1 MIALSD
7 PNFALVRFLRLAS
20 YSKNFRLR
28 FWLAIIS
35 LKMVS
40 YVMFSP
46 SAFDEWSDETFRYLL
61 KKLKAKLLKIEI
73 IDKEW
78 WPYSMVYHIILGDTA
93 QIFYFSSPL
102 RTRKNNGYA
111 TRTLWALFLC
121 VKLIV
126 YFLVFVLCCFEHFF
140 LNWSCIFTSSE
151 HRDAPMVWNLRQT
164 IFCFDVNQYIS
175 VIHLSLTFFTCFNV
189 KLEHSKPK

>member
-1 MIALSD
+1 MYGRKVELENDRSERSKFCFG
-7 PNFALVRFLRLAS
+7 PFFTPRLS

-73 IDKEW
+73 IDKE
-78 WPYSMVYHIILGDTA
+78 
-93 QIFYFSSPL
+93 
-102 RTRKNNGYA
+102 
-111 TRTLWALFLC
+111 
-121 VKLIV
+121 
-126 YFLVFVLCCFEHFF
+126 
-140 LNWSCIFTSSE
+140 
-151 HRDAPMVWNLRQT
+151 
-164 IFCFDVNQYIS
+164 
-175 VIHLSLTFFTCFNV
+175 
-189 KLEHSKPK
+189 

>member
-1 MIALSD
+1 MDGKWSWKMIALSY

-28 FWLAIIS
+28 FWLAIIP

-73 IDKEW
+73 IDKE
-78 WPYSMVYHIILGDTA
+78 
-93 QIFYFSSPL
+93 
-102 RTRKNNGYA
+102 
-111 TRTLWALFLC
+111 
-121 VKLIV
+121 
-126 YFLVFVLCCFEHFF
+126 
-140 LNWSCIFTSSE
+140 
-151 HRDAPMVWNLRQT
+151 
-164 IFCFDVNQYIS
+164 
-175 VIHLSLTFFTCFNV
+175 
-189 KLEHSKPK
+189 

>member
-1 MIALSD
+1 MDGKWSWKMIALSD

-93 QIFYFSSPL
+93 HIFYFSSPL

-121 VKLIV
+121 VKLNRV
-126 YFLVFVLCCFEHFF
+126 FSCFCFVLFWAFF
-140 LNWSCIFTSSE
+140 LKL
-151 HRDAPMVWNLRQT
+151 V
-164 IFCFDVNQYIS
+164 VYI
-175 VIHLSLTFFTCFNV
+175 H
-189 KLEHSKPK
+189 K

>member
-1 MIALSD
+1 MDGKWSWKMIALSD

-93 QIFYFSSPL
+93 HIFYFSSPL

-140 LNWSCIFTSSE
+140 F
-151 HRDAPMVWNLRQT
+151 
-164 IFCFDVNQYIS
+164 
-175 VIHLSLTFFTCFNV
+175 
-189 KLEHSKPK
+189 